1 MSAAT
6 KKAFLSIVVNSVIAG
21 VSAALS
27 ALLVQVQTFWG
38 TEIYFPLLFA
48 GLKALQ
54 QLVARQTGTGG
65 ENPTGKI
72 L

>member
-1 MSAAT
+1 MNNAF
-6 KKAFLSIVVNSVIAG
+6 KKAILSIVVNSVIAG

-38 TEIYFPLLFA
+38 TEIWFPLLFA

-54 QLVARQTGTGG
+54 QLIARQTGTGG

>member
-1 MSAAT
+1 MNNAF
-6 KKAFLSIVVNSVIAG
+6 KKAILSIVVNSVIAG
-21 VSAALS
+21 VSAALT
-27 ALLVQVQTFWG
+27 ALLVQVQTFRG
-38 TEIYFPLLFA
+38 TEYWFPLLFA